1 VIVWSNGDGGERFG
15 ELGGGGD
22 TVAEGRRGEGWVL
35 DGRFGAELADVVRRG
50 FGEAEPWW
58 TETARTSQRGSCV
71 KVRRRIEQRLTVFF
85 SGRKAGHLSSELGDL
100 CDVSQTSETRE
111 CDFPGQEEE
120 L

>member
-50 FGEAEPWW
+50 FGEAEP
-58 TETARTSQRGSCV
+58 
-71 KVRRRIEQRLTVFF
+71 
-85 SGRKAGHLSSELGDL
+85 
-100 CDVSQTSETRE
+100 
-111 CDFPGQEEE
+111 
-120 L
+120 